1 MSNSELHDPT
11 SEEAFIC
18 NHAHHWFAIR
28 KIEGTYYN
36 FNSLLRRGPEAISD
50 FYLAAWL
57 GQLRQEGYSV
67 FVVQGDLPLV
77 NIALAEGQSKD
88 RILMWVD
95 SPVASRKG
103 SSSAS
108 AGSSQLAD
116 RGKGQRLGGDA
127 SPSMNPDNEDDDL
140 EAAIALSLAKPAEPV
155 VVDVDAGGGAIVGG
169 DDEDDEDMKAAIAL
183 SIQSADPSSS
193 SS

>member
-1 MSNSELHDPT
+1 M
-11 SEEAFIC
+11 
-18 NHAHHWFAIR
+18 
-28 KIEGTYYN
+28 
-36 FNSLLRRGPEAISD
+36 
-50 FYLAAWL
+50 
-57 GQLRQEGYSV
+57 
-67 FVVQGDLPLV
+67 FVVQGELPLV

-108 AGSSQLAD
+108 AGSSQLVD
-116 RGKGQRLGGDA
+116 RGKGQRLGGDEPL
-127 SPSMNPDNEDDDL
+127 SVNPDNDDDDL

-155 VVDVDAGGGAIVGG
+155 DVDVDGAVVVGDG
-169 DDEDDEDMKAAIAL
+169 DEEDEDMKAAIAL

-193 SS
+193 S